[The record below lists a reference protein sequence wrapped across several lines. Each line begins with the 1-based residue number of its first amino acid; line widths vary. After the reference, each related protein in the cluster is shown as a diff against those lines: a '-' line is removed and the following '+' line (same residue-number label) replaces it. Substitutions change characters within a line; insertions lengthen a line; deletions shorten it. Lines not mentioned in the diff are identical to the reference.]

1 MTRELKIKTIITA
14 ITGDRVIVTS
24 SELEHAL
31 SKHYSLLPQD
41 MFLELLER
49 VLKDPTELYLDDSGD
64 EKKYYM
70 FYKLENEKYIVA
82 VIKAIADGS
91 YFSSMY
97 PTGKKIRNA
106 HKNLKRLKI

>member
-1 MTRELKIKTIITA
+1 MKFTA
-14 ITGDRVIVTS
+14 Q
-24 SELEHAL
+24 
-31 SKHYSLLPQD
+31 HYSQLPQD
-41 MFLELLER
+41 IFLELLER
-49 VLKDPTELYLDDSGD
+49 VLKDPTELYLDDRGD

-70 FYKLENEKYIVA
+70 FYKLENGKYIVA
-82 VIKAIADGS
+82 VVKTISDGS